1 MHLAIKVI
9 TYLQDAE
16 FEDNVI
22 DILRGSFG
30 ENLIIEL
37 RALTT
42 LDVLNN
48 LKRITTD
55 EQRWILI
62 HDYENL
68 PGEITRELTRLSN
81 LIAISLA
88 EFRSHGPSE
97 LQKFV
102 ARSLR
107 TFDSEKVIRKKA
119 LFRPE
124 LVVVTG
130 TSGAPGITTV
140 TLNLGYEISR
150 EQNVSILDANHFRKD
165 VAFLMGGKRGKS
177 QTKLDKRLTIA
188 TDLADI
194 ENSELFTI
202 ADIGSVANLGT
213 AFSDRRAQSRTY
225 VDLLESAGK
234 ILFLMQ
240 PENNHMFELEMFL
253 EIIENQS
260 LSATPYFVMNKLGNS
275 RRERSIYKRFQAR
288 IGSNPTTFLPLDFE
302 SLDRAKSGYCAI
314 AEVAPRCRLR
324 KSLLELAKQLHPNV
338 Q

>member
-1 MHLAIKVI
+1 MQLPIKVI

-16 FEDNVI
+16 FEDHVI
-22 DILRGSFG
+22 DILRSSFG
-30 ENLIIEL
+30 DELLIET

-42 LDVLNN
+42 SEVLNN
-48 LKRITTD
+48 LFRIVVN

-62 HDYENL
+62 HDHQKL
-68 PGEITRELTRLSN
+68 PVEISRESTRLSN
-81 LIAISLA
+81 LISISLT
-88 EFRSHGPSE
+88 EFRLQNSSE

-107 TFDSEKVIRKKA
+107 TFDSEKVIRKRA
-119 LFRPE
+119 ISRPE
-124 LVVVTG
+124 LLVVTG

-150 EQNVSILDANHFRKD
+150 TNNVNILDANYFRKD
-165 VAFLMGGKRGKS
+165 IAFLMGGKRGKNE
-177 QTKLDKRLTIA
+177 TKLDKRLTI
-188 TDLADI
+188 TTELEDL
-194 ENSELFTI
+194 ENIGVMTI
-202 ADIGSVANLGT
+202 ADIGSVSNLGV

-225 VDLLESAGK
+225 IDLLESAGR

-253 EIIENQS
+253 EIIENQA
-260 LSATPYFVMNKLGNS
+260 LSAKPYFLMNKLGNS

-288 IGSNPTTFLPLDFE
+288 IGNHPSNFLPFDVD

-314 AEVAPRCRLR
+314 AEVAPRSRLR
-324 KSLLELAKQLHPNV
+324 KSLLQLAHQIQPNV